1 MSLNFF
7 FSRPI
12 PDQGNTAEVI
22 LTVLHRNFFGVDEF
36 LGRVAIP
43 LSDFDVYERPKNRWY
58 KLESKVGKENK
69 KDRGELEVKIAFTV
83 KAGSLTDLSKKDKH
97 KSSMG
102 QLSQVAQSVG
112 GSLLSIGSLEKR
124 KGLKKFAKSIGSKI
138 NIKHKKKD
146 NGDDVSSGSVS
157 SLKKR
162 SGLYENTLKN
172 SKQTAGDAD
181 PGVISEDE
189 DDFTFDDL
197 SHNSSTN
204 SLNHN
209 NPIKEPTITTSSSTT
224 NVSTT
229 GGSLENLAGGEI
241 LRRNANPPPKKPP
254 RFESKPVDEWEQK
267 LYGKSGKNYH
277 SNSDTLNRLSWD
289 PSKLSSQ
296 IEEEEPQDI
305 TSTNNITT
313 TTNTTTNTTANESP
327 KPDAKNKNNVK
338 KEEKEERLFSKFR
351 HFRKGILIFNYI

>member
-1 MSLNFF
+1 M
-7 FSRPI
+7 
-12 PDQGNTAEVI
+12 
-22 LTVLHRNFFGVDEF
+22 HRNFLGVDEF
-36 LGRVAIP
+36 LGRAAIP
-43 LSDFDVYERPKNRWY
+43 LSEFDVYERPKNRWY
-58 KLESKVGKENK
+58 KLESKLGKENK
-69 KDRGELEVKIAFTV
+69 KERGELEVKVAFTV

-138 NIKHKKKD
+138 NLKHKKKEA
-146 NGDDVSSGSVS
+146 GDDLSAGSVS
-157 SLKKR
+157 SLKR
-162 SGLYENTLKN
+162 RAGLYDNNFK

-197 SHNSSTN
+197 SHNGSTN

-209 NPIKEPTITTSSSTT
+209 IKEPTPVI
-224 NVSTT
+224 NPVSTIT
-229 GGSLENLAGGEI
+229 ATDGSLENLAGGEV
-241 LRRNANPPPKKPP
+241 LRRNTSNAPPKKPP

-267 LYGKSGKNYH
+267 LYGKSGKNFH
-277 SNSDTLNRLSWD
+277 SNTETLNRLSWD

-296 IEEEEPQDI
+296 IEEEEPQETVTVKKDM
-305 TSTNNITT
+305 
-313 TTNTTTNTTANESP
+313 P
-327 KPDAKNKNNVK
+327 KTDMKIKNNFK
-338 KEEKEERLFSKFR
+338 KEEKEDRLFSKLR
-351 HFRKGILIFNYI
+351 HFRKGNCCLCILTFTNYRMFFICRKKCRTFRYQVE